1 MLDMV
6 VDVKKAQEGDLDTF
20 VKLIRQLESRLYGLA
35 KSIVKRDEDCADAI
49 QETLLKAYKSLN
61 TLKKHEFF
69 NTWIIRILINEC
81 NQVLRL
87 RKRTIVM
94 GELPETNYPIAAHGA
109 DHQTSDLQEA
119 VDRLNDTLRLVVHLF
134 YYQDLSVKQIAE
146 ILEIS
151 EGAVRARLH
160 RARGVLADWMNSMR
174 MNFAGI

>member
-6 VDVKKAQEGDLDTF
+6 VEVKKAQEGDLDTF
-20 VKLIRQLESRLYGLA
+20 VKLISQLESRLYGLA

-61 TLKKHEFF
+61 TLKKPEFF

-81 NQVLRL
+81 NQVLRF

-94 GELPETNYPIAAHGA
+94 GELPETNYPLTAHGA